1 MKSNGSPSNVFR
13 TLHVVFHQT
22 LHVVFHQTLQRSI
35 LGMCTSKT
43 DVKMLVMAEEK
54 KGCLVWWTALLEATW
69 YFSINFGWLLS

>member
-1 MKSNGSPSNVFR
+1 
-13 TLHVVFHQT
+13 
-22 LHVVFHQTLQRSI
+22 
-35 LGMCTSKT
+35 MCTSKT